1 MQKYIYMAA
10 RPNSANF
17 HLGLARVSAPV
28 YFYINIMRVGLT
40 LLYVRLIL
48 FWVLGVFIHF
58 TWQTQQHCNNKNMNQ
73 QI

>member
-1 MQKYIYMAA
+1 MAA

-17 HLGLARVSAPV
+17 HLGLARVSARAMAV
-28 YFYINIMRVGLT
+28 YFYINIIPVGLT
-40 LLYVRLIL
+40 LLYARLIL

-58 TWQTQQHCNNKNMNQ
+58 TWQIQQHGNNKNMNQ